1 MVQVDLYRRVAD
13 DQIATNDVALDTR
26 SHIEAIRIAGD
37 RVVLDDIV
45 IRAATFNTDAEVV
58 ALDRIAISTEPVPT
72 EPVAAGAA
80 EHSYAAA
87 GSDGISVAH
96 RNVATDLVVGSAAD
110 ENAGEA
116 IGGYGHAG
124 YCDAGA
130 VVQED
135 ARSAKSLNQA
145 RAVDADA
152 PAGLRFYVNAILG
165 ESWRTSST
173 GSLCVGLSCHG
184 KAVQLQCH
192 MRSRNGNAG
201 GASDSAGNI
210 VHQLAV
216 FRDGK
221 CGGNSPTDVGCVG
234 IINDHE

>member
-45 IRAATFNTDAEVV
+45 IRAGTLNADAEVV
-58 ALDRIAISTEPVPT
+58 ALSRIAISTEPVPT

-110 ENAGEA
+110 
-116 IGGYGHAG
+116 
-124 YCDAGA
+124 
-130 VVQED
+130 
-135 ARSAKSLNQA
+135 
-145 RAVDADA
+145 
-152 PAGLRFYVNAILG
+152 
-165 ESWRTSST
+165 
-173 GSLCVGLSCHG
+173 
-184 KAVQLQCH
+184 
-192 MRSRNGNAG
+192 
-201 GASDSAGNI
+201 
-210 VHQLAV
+210 
-216 FRDGK
+216 
-221 CGGNSPTDVGCVG
+221 
-234 IINDHE
+234 